1 VTVVSV
7 LVIIDAIRAASTA
20 GSLYTRTTSVCASP
34 PLIGR
39 FRLRKG
45 DGDTIRWG
53 VIIILTSPINR
64 ARTYLPLREILDSLD
79 INTTVAYPL
88 GWL

>member
-20 GSLYTRTTSVCASP
+20 GSYTTSVCASP
-34 PLIGR
+34 PLIGP